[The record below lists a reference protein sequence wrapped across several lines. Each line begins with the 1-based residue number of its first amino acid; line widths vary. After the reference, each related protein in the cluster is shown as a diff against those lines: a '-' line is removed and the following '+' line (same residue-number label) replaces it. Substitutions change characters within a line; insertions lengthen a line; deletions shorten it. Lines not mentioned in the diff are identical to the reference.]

1 MAVVTAHS
9 DSGGQENKLCH
20 CFHFFSFYVPWS
32 DLQQTSQAW
41 ALHYHCYHPRSQHHL
56 NHLGFSNSLWIN
68 HSIPIPAHQHIIS
81 TRTVKMSLSLDQII
95 SLSHLTWSK
104 RLTRHSEKTPT
115 ISSYL
120 TLSSCPSHT
129 AFLKVFTHTGLVPD
143 PGLLPEGPS
152 PTAPVQMT
160 AFHQSRLRAKVTSS
174 QKSPLTDP
182 SDWRRTPSPLT

>member
-1 MAVVTAHS
+1 
-9 DSGGQENKLCH
+9 
-20 CFHFFSFYVPWS
+20 
-32 DLQQTSQAW
+32 
-41 ALHYHCYHPRSQHHL
+41 
-56 NHLGFSNSLWIN
+56 
-68 HSIPIPAHQHIIS
+68 
-81 TRTVKMSLSLDQII
+81 MSLSIDQLI

-115 ISSYL
+115 ISSCL

-174 QKSPLTDP
+174 QKSSLTDP
-182 SDWRRTPSPLT
+182 SDWCRTPSPLTYSLSHCSVLFSLEHWNSFVICLWGYFKESTSVYLPWLWGLLSLSFTVLSVAHEATGPGTQKVLGKLWFAEW